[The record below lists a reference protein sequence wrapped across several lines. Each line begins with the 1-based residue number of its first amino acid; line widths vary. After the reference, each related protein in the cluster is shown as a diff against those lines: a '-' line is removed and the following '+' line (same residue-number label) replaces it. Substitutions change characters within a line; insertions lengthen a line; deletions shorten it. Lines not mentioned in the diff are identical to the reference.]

1 MPPQPTPAQV
11 TFSLVALGLLSAIL
25 SAWLW
30 ALGRLAT
37 GRSLLPPAEVRVVP
51 WRGKHVAGIVLLYL
65 AIANVVPLLVLAAMG
80 AGHPKGAKLDPAWLT
95 LTMAAING
103 TFIVLGPALLAGWTK
118 SGLADFGIE
127 RGKVGRDILR
137 GVVAWPLLAPIVFG
151 VQFLAV
157 KVWPPAKHPLLKLV
171 EGDPTSLNW
180 GLTAVSAVALAPL
193 AEEFLF
199 RGVLLGWLG
208 RRAADVDRPK
218 PTAVIDPD
226 AGPTEIWYE
235 PEPTPAPGLGWRLLV
250 VNIAVSVLFAAMHAQ
265 VWPTPLPL
273 FFLSLGLG
281 FLFQRTGGLVAPV
294 ALHATFNGISSLMLY
309 LMLQVNPDALK
320 PGGPVPIPPE
330 AAAVRQVV
338 DGERH
343 PSASRHRNLNS
354 LRISV
359 DRTVLT
365 VRFLVVARAGR
376 VPAPTRW
383 TSAGLGDLGW
393 DD

>member
-1 MPPQPTPAQV
+1 M
-11 TFSLVALGLLSAIL
+11 
-25 SAWLW
+25 
-30 ALGRLAT
+30 
-37 GRSLLPPAEVRVVP
+37 
-51 WRGKHVAGIVLLYL
+51 
-65 AIANVVPLLVLAAMG
+65 
-80 AGHPKGAKLDPAWLT
+80 
-95 LTMAAING
+95 
-103 TFIVLGPALLAGWTK
+103 
-118 SGLADFGIE
+118 
-127 RGKVGRDILR
+127 
-137 GVVAWPLLAPIVFG
+137 
-151 VQFLAV
+151 QFLAV

-235 PEPTPAPGLGWRLLV
+235 PEPTPAPGLGWRFLV

-320 PGGPVPIPPE
+320 PGGPSADPARGGRS
-330 AAAVRQVV
+330 AASCRWRATSLGITASKLEFAPDFGGQ
-338 DGERH
+338 DGR
-343 PSASRHRNLNS
+343 SRLDFWWS
-354 LRISV
+354 LGPAGYPHLR
-359 DRTVLT
+359 
-365 VRFLVVARAGR
+365 RADLG
-376 VPAPTRW
+376 
-383 TSAGLGDLGW
+383 GLGGSRLGMT
-393 DD
+393 DRGSFTRRFRQGPGGVIR